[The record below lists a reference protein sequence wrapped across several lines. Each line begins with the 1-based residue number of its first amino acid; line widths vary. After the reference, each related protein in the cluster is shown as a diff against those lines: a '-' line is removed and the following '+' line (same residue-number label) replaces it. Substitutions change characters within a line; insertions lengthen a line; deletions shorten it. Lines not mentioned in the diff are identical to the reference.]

1 MRKVINIM
9 TTVILILVIIFAL
22 LLVGVRFFGLE
33 PYTVLSG
40 SMEPEYHVGSLI
52 YVKKTSAAELTVGM
66 PITYRL
72 ESGVVVTHRIVEVLV
87 DEDNPTLVS
96 YRVKGDVNDDPDGT
110 PVPIANVIGRPIFT
124 IPVIGY
130 VCYFIQHPPGS
141 FITVA
146 ALMIFVILAFVP
158 DLFAMFAQDSKVKA
172 KSDREKEKEELERE
186 LERLKSF
193 VKDDSE
199 GKR

>member
-1 MRKVINIM
+1 MFACTPEEPAVTTDGDTTTDITTEDPDM
-9 TTVILILVIIFAL
+9 TTTTAPADDGTTTTAPADDGTTTTLPEDD
-22 LLVGVRFFGLE
+22 GTTT
-33 PYTVLSG
+33 TVAPDADTTTTAAPGG
-40 SMEPEYHVGSLI
+40 S
-52 YVKKTSAAELTVGM
+52 
-66 PITYRL
+66 
-72 ESGVVVTHRIVEVLV
+72 
-87 DEDNPTLVS
+87 D
-96 YRVKGDVNDDPDGT
+96 DDPDGT
-110 PVPIANVIGRPIFT
+110 PVPIANVIGRPMFT

-158 DLFAMFAQDSKVKA
+158 DLFAIFAQDSKVKA